1 MIVLPRSFRLAA
13 YPIEARNDIITAIA
27 PAYGFGSQRVFP
39 QTAPVLQIPAGNA
52 GNSRKGW
59 P

>member
-39 QTAPVLQIPAGNA
+39 ETAPILQIPAGNA
-52 GNSRKGW
+52 EITGKG
-59 P
+59 